1 MVLHSA
7 EVQRVGQRLVVG
19 QGLGGRAPVHI
30 WRPAQHGDRET
41 RAGVRGGG
49 WPAFSHQAH
58 VALGSVGMQA
68 RVCVAACQTECV
80 QYRCVQERVYVFFFR
95 IVTTMRSAL
104 VERRPKVGKHLPNGS
119 IIPFNQNHYTTF
131 SQYLNL
137 IKVIIKKRVCSNL
150 I

>member
-80 QYRCVQERVYVFFFR
+80 QYRCVQERVYVFLFPDCYYYE
-95 IVTTMRSAL
+95 ISL
-104 VERRPKVGKHLPNGS
+104 G
-119 IIPFNQNHYTTF
+119 
-131 SQYLNL
+131 
-137 IKVIIKKRVCSNL
+137 
-150 I
+150 